1 MEEDYK
7 RPVPGHMVMNRNYV
21 YTVFAKGLQ
30 NRGYFGFE
38 HCDVAGD
45 RGVLLSADKSRP
57 GIQAHARVDRRAVLF
72 DVQVV
77 TPDRDFVDLAQLLAF
92 VSDDLGNL
100 GGVQGR
106 AGTSLGWSGGWRRGV
121 AHQIPTGVYALGQ
134 SRHFPPPMGLLE
146 V

>member
-1 MEEDYK
+1 MEEDYE

-21 YTVFAKGLQ
+21 YTVSAKGLQ

-45 RGVLLSADKSRP
+45 RGVFLSADKSRP

-77 TPDRDFVDLAQLLAF
+77 TPDRDFVDLARLFAF
-92 VSDDLGNL
+92 VSDDLCNL
-100 GGVQGR
+100 GGIQGR
-106 AGTSLGWSGGWRRGV
+106 AGTSLGWSGGWRRHV
-121 AHQIPTGVYALGQ
+121 ADQIQ
-134 SRHFPPPMGLLE
+134 SRFYAPGKIRRFSHPMN
-146 V
+146 